1 MREGG
6 VTLTEPYSFD
16 QAYARCYALPEVA
29 MDKRHVFLLHD
40 ILDFGFKS
48 TLELG
53 SFNGASSTAFIEAVN
68 AGKVER
74 ATFCECTPTH
84 SLMSVIG
91 NCRHPDRVRLTT
103 KPSWDVLREPDAFN
117 LILVDA
123 NHDLE
128 SVSRELERI
137 VPRRPLCIV
146 AHDTNATAAGFPMA
160 EGALALKQTFEAWH
174 GYQCLEDCETRE
186 GELTHRGFFLATRDP
201 DLFDHAKQ
209 AFARWS

>member
-1 MREGG
+1 MID
-6 VTLTEPYSFD
+6 LSLAEPYAFD
-16 QAYARCYALPEVA
+16 MAYARCFALPEVA
-29 MDKRHVFLLHD
+29 MDKRHVYLLRD

-84 SLMSVIG
+84 SLRSVIG
-91 NCRHPDRVRLTT
+91 NCRHPERVRLTT
-103 KPSWDVLREPDAFN
+103 KPSWDVLASQDDFD

-128 SVSRELERI
+128 SVTRELKHLVR
-137 VPRRPLCIV
+137 RRPLCLV
-146 AHDTNATAAGFPMA
+146 AHDTNATACGFPSC
-160 EGALALKQTFEAWH
+160 EGALKLAREFDSMS
-174 GYQCLEDCETRE
+174 GYACLEDCKLRD
-186 GELTHRGFFLATRDP
+186 GELTHRGFFLATSDP
-201 DLFDHAKQ
+201 KLFDHAMQ
-209 AFARWS
+209 AFGRWA

>member
-6 VTLTEPYSFD
+6 MTLTEPYSFD

-29 MDKRHVFLLHD
+29 MDKRHVYLLRD

-84 SLMSVIG
+84 SLRSVIG

-103 KPSWDVLREPDAFN
+103 KPSWDVLEGEDDFD

-128 SVSRELERI
+128 SVAKELTHLLQS
-137 VPRRPLCIV
+137 RPLCVV
-146 AHDTNATAAGFPMA
+146 AHDTNATAAGLPKC
-160 EGALALKQTFEAWH
+160 EGAQLLKQVFEAMPD
-174 GYQCLEDCETRE
+174 YYCLEDRETRA

-201 DLFDHAKQ
+201 NLFYRAKQ
-209 AFARWS
+209 AFGRWA